1 MKFLMLLKDEF
12 SRLTDKAVNNLQNE
26 RICLILQ
33 EEWKSLKFRSRSV
46 RFLLFSACFE
56 YDIYRRVAKSPPNAY
71 NRNTFRPHVTESGRT
86 CKPHRAQPH

>member
-33 EEWKSLKFRSRSV
+33 EDGSRS
-46 RFLLFSACFE
+46 
-56 YDIYRRVAKSPPNAY
+56 N
-71 NRNTFRPHVTESGRT
+71 SGRD
-86 CKPHRAQPH
+86 R